1 MSKKVSTTYDAFLK
15 KLTTKQR
22 KQFDKERK
30 EFLISEMILA
40 AMEHDLISVRK
51 LAKLAGVS
59 PTIIQGIRSG
69 TRKNVTV
76 KTFSK
81 ILNILGYS
89 LVIEKG
95 DLRLPI
101 DSSSF

>member
-1 MSKKVSTTYDAFLK
+1 MSKKVLTTYEKFLA
-15 KLTTKQR
+15 KLTPKQA
-22 KQFDKERK
+22 KQFSKERK
-30 EFLISEMILA
+30 EFFISEMILA
-40 AMEHDLISVRK
+40 AMEHDQISIRK
-51 LAKLAGVS
+51 LAELAEVS
-59 PTIIQGIRSG
+59 PTVIQGIRSG
-69 TRKNVTV
+69 AKKNVTV

-95 DLRLPI
+95 DVRLPI

>member
-1 MSKKVSTTYDAFLK
+1 MSKKVLTTYETFLQS
-15 KLTTKQR
+15 LTSKQR

-40 AMEHDLISVRK
+40 AMEHDDISVRK
-51 LAKLAGVS
+51 LAKLAKVS

-76 KTFSK
+76 KTLSR
-81 ILNILGYS
+81 ILNVLGYS
-89 LVIEKG
+89 LIIEKG
-95 DLRLPI
+95 DLRLPV
-101 DSSSF
+101 DPSRF